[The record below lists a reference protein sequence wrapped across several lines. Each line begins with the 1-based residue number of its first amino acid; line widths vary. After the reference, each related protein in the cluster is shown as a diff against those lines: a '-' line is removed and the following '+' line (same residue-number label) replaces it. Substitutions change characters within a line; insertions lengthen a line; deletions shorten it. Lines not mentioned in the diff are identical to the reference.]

1 MNLKNHNS
9 KNRYVSYSEVSCFYE
24 RGAEEY
30 YKRYILGI
38 SEKPSEPM
46 IFGLIVHS
54 ILNDKNYNWKEEIK
68 KLTKKPQDNYI
79 RVIEKIISSVPTCE
93 KSELKLFADTEL
105 GFSLFA
111 GIDGYNE
118 NEVLTEYKTG
128 ASIWEQSKVDE
139 TEQITHYLL
148 TWKYAGNQE
157 LPFRLISISSAN
169 GKYKEFKTHRT
180 KEQLD
185 NWEKKLI
192 QFRDELIKLDWWTKK
207 AHFVDRITL

>member
-1 MNLKNHNS
+1 MNHNQ
-9 KNRYVSYSEVSCFYE
+9 KNRYVSYSEVYCFYE
-24 RGAEEY
+24 KGQDEY
-30 YKRYILGI
+30 YKSYILGI
-38 SEKPSEPM
+38 REPSSEPM
-46 IFGLIVHS
+46 LFGSIVHAV
-54 ILNDKNYNWKEEIK
+54 LADKNYNWKEEIK

-128 ASIWEQSKVDE
+128 ASIWGQSKVDE

-169 GKYKEFKTHRT
+169 GKYKEFRTYRT
-180 KEQLD
+180 KEQI
-185 NWEKKLI
+185 ETYKQKLI
-192 QFRDELIKLDWWTKK
+192 QFKKDLEKLNFWGHK
-207 AHFVDRITL
+207 AQFKNRIQL